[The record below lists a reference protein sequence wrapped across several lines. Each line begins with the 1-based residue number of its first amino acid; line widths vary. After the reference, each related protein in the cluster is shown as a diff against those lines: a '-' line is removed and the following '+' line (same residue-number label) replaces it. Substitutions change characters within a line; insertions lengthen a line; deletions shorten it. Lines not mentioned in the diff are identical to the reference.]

1 MNMVAMPEL
10 VQGTA
15 DWLQIRCGKLTA
27 SRVAEALAK
36 TKSGWGAGRDNVMAQ
51 LIAERLTGQPMETY
65 TNAAMQWGTATEPQ
79 AREAYAAAT
88 FYTVTQVGFVHHPT
102 IEGFGCSPDGLV
114 EDDGLV
120 EVKCPNTATHIDT
133 LLALSIPEK
142 YITQVQA
149 QMSCT
154 GRQWTDFVS
163 FDPRMPENMRLFV
176 KRVYRDDAAIKKME
190 ADIADFLEQLHKK
203 VTALRVKYGSVK

>member
-102 IEGFGCSPDGLV
+102 IEGFGC
-114 EDDGLV
+114 
-120 EVKCPNTATHIDT
+120 
-133 LLALSIPEK
+133 
-142 YITQVQA
+142 
-149 QMSCT
+149 
-154 GRQWTDFVS
+154 
-163 FDPRMPENMRLFV
+163 
-176 KRVYRDDAAIKKME
+176 
-190 ADIADFLEQLHKK
+190 
-203 VTALRVKYGSVK
+203 

>member
-1 MNMVAMPEL
+1 M
-10 VQGTA
+10 
-15 DWLQIRCGKLTA
+15 
-27 SRVAEALAK
+27 
-36 TKSGWGAGRDNVMAQ
+36 
-51 LIAERLTGQPMETY
+51 
-65 TNAAMQWGTATEPQ
+65 
-79 AREAYAAAT
+79 
-88 FYTVTQVGFVHHPT
+88 
-102 IEGFGCSPDGLV
+102 
-114 EDDGLV
+114 

-203 VTALRVKYGSVK
+203 VTALRVKYVSVK